1 MRWYQSRL
9 ASGVA
14 AFLVGVG
21 LFACGTATEDRA
33 GAPDDDVGT
42 VAMQSYPTM
51 TTEAEF
57 LNAMEELSNWGRW
70 GVDDELGAANLI
82 TPDKRRAAAA
92 LVHEGIS
99 VSLAHDIVQEEAID
113 AGSILSREVLR
124 VSPSGASDR
133 LQYTGS
139 YHGVIHSHLD
149 ALDCHIMVDGKGY
162 NGVSM
167 EEIEEAGGCP
177 RGSINALKDGIIT
190 RGVLFDATLLPGFGT
205 PEGWVEPGTAIRAA
219 DLLELERIQGVRV
232 EPGDVILLHTGR
244 WKRRAALGPWPPSE
258 GVAGYHAD
266 VAYFMKDRG
275 VSFIGHDMWQDAF
288 PQELS
293 DVERLPLHRLSLVSL
308 GVGIFDNLDFDRLAE
323 TARRLNRY
331 EFLFMAAP
339 LRIELGMGS
348 PLNPIA
354 TF

>member
-219 DLLELERIQGVRV
+219 RPTGCPALHEGKSQPRQRRRPQDLPRHGGG
-232 EPGDVILLHTGR
+232 PHHP
-244 WKRRAALGPWPPSE
+244 LGPDRRPSRSGRRLHIE
-258 GVAGYHAD
+258 TKAGIRRSIA
-266 VAYFMKDRG
+266 
-275 VSFIGHDMWQDAF
+275 
-288 PQELS
+288 LS
-293 DVERLPLHRLSLVSL
+293 PHGGRSLPLPPVEISGPSMADPLCV
-308 GVGIFDNLDFDRLAE
+308 VGSAACD
-323 TARRLNRY
+323 TAGDPTGGR
-331 EFLFMAAP
+331 FPFASTAA
-339 LRIELGMGS
+339 
-348 PLNPIA
+348 
-354 TF
+354 